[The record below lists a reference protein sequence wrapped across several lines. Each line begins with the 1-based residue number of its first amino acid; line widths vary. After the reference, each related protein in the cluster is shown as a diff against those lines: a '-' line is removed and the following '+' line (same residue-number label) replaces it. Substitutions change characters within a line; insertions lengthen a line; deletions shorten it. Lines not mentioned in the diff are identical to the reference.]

1 MGFEP
6 THAEHIGLAVQ
17 RLNHSAT
24 SSHNI
29 SHSKLRS
36 LMWQTFCIPLGLECC
51 RYVFMC
57 NDRNVLLRWQI
68 GQLLQSLR
76 LTMNDVS
83 FTTQKNRTTPFWKTK
98 RPWGRV
104 GESEGIDWSDC
115 VSTTVKRL
123 WHFFI
128 IIFYLFSVISFN
140 ISWRNCPPFFSK
152 WWASLSLK
160 ILNLRPILLCSQT
173 SMHREWCDLALGSE
187 TLKQAEKRQ
196 KTLIK
201 GKIRLDFEYF
211 VSIIFFWCLNEKKN
225 DEDGIRTH
233 ACRAHWISSP
243 TP

>member
-29 SHSKLRS
+29 SLSKLRR
-36 LMWQTFCIPLGLECC
+36 LMWQTFCIPLGLEFC

-57 NDRNVLLRWQI
+57 NDRNVLLCWQI
-68 GQLLQSLR
+68 GQLLQSLQ

-83 FTTQKNRTTPFWKTK
+83 FTTQKNRTTPFSKTK
-98 RPWGRV
+98 RPWGWGWGWLCLHRGQTSV
-104 GESEGIDWSDC
+104 AY
-115 VSTTVKRL
+115 
-123 WHFFI
+123 FFS
-128 IIFYLFSVISFN
+128 FSVISFN
-140 ISWRNCPPFFSK
+140 ISWRNCPSFFSK

-160 ILNLRPILLCSQT
+160 ILNLRPILLSSQT
-173 SMHREWCDLALGSE
+173 SMHSEWCDLALGSE
-187 TLKQAEKRQ
+187 TLKRAEKRQ

-211 VSIIFFWCLNEKKN
+211 VSIIFFWSLNEKKN
-225 DEDGIRTH
+225 DKDGIRTH

>member
-36 LMWQTFCIPLGLECC
+36 LMWQTFCIPLGLECR

-57 NDRNVLLRWQI
+57 NDRNVLLCWQI
-68 GQLLQSLR
+68 SQLLQSLR

-83 FTTQKNRTTPFWKTK
+83 LTTQKNRTTPFWKTK
-98 RPWGRV
+98 WSWGR
-104 GESEGIDWSDC
+104 GWGIGRDWLVWLC
-115 VSTTVKRL
+115 LHRGQTNVAY
-123 WHFFI
+123 FFS
-128 IIFYLFSVISFN
+128 FSAISFN
-140 ISWRNCPPFFSK
+140 ISWRNCPSFFSK

-173 SMHREWCDLALGSE
+173 SGMHREWCDLALGSE
-187 TLKQAEKRQ
+187 TLKRAENVSKRED
-196 KTLIK
+196 KTW
-201 GKIRLDFEYF
+201 FWVFCVNYF
-211 VSIIFFWCLNEKKN
+211 FLK
-225 DEDGIRTH
+225 
-233 ACRAHWISSP
+233 P
-243 TP
+243 

>member
-57 NDRNVLLRWQI
+57 NDRNVLLCSQI
-68 GQLLQSLR
+68 GQLLQSVR

-98 RPWGRV
+98 RPWGW
-104 GESEGIDWSDC
+104 GWGIGRNWPIWLCLQTS
-115 VSTTVKRL
+115 VAY
-123 WHFFI
+123 
-128 IIFYLFSVISFN
+128 IFSFSVISFN

-152 WWASLSLK
+152 WSASLSLK
-160 ILNLRPILLCSQT
+160 ILNLRPILLCSQP
-173 SMHREWCDLALGSE
+173 SMHREWCDLAPGSE
-187 TLKQAEKRQ
+187 TLKRAEKRQ

-211 VSIIFFWCLNEKKN
+211 VSIIFFWCHNEKKN